1 MFGEILQVQ
10 QTPAVINTFTST
22 LSLALLAAVNK
33 DYIWEHSLTQHI
45 QKVQG
50 NQFRPIEQAV
60 IRPYLYKEPFR
71 VTRFGIWG
79 RDFIHLTISYVLKRV
94 NKYIK

>member
-33 DYIWEHSLTQHI
+33 DYI
-45 QKVQG
+45 
-50 NQFRPIEQAV
+50 
-60 IRPYLYKEPFR
+60 
-71 VTRFGIWG
+71 
-79 RDFIHLTISYVLKRV
+79 
-94 NKYIK
+94 